1 MKTSL
6 LVLSLSTMI
15 LAGCA
20 SSKKPDVTYINPA
33 PVAGDTVAS
42 NSIESVRTQDVV
54 KAYPNGRYVD
64 PNDANTMYGQ
74 GVAYQVQQNANWNLN
89 NNDPVHVP
97 LGPVT
102 EYTTPAGNAGATS
115 PDLEQQL
122 REEASVVKV
131 VTSENDRLMQEL
143 DKLRLA
149 LADAQTDK
157 AKLADL
163 QTQLKTLEDE
173 KVKEDTAAKVSPPQT
188 QPSPPA
194 KKNWWG
200 Y

>member
-1 MKTSL
+1 MKIPFFA
-6 LVLSLSTMI
+6 LSLTVLA

-20 SSKKPDVTYINPA
+20 SSKPDVTYMNPA
-33 PVAGDTVAS
+33 PVAGNTVAS
-42 NSIESVRTQDVV
+42 NSIESVRTQDVI

-64 PNDANTMYGQ
+64 PNDGNVMYGQ
-74 GVAYQVQQNANWNLN
+74 GVAYQVQQNGNWNLN

-102 EYTTPAGNAGATS
+102 EYTTPAGNPNATS
-115 PDLEQQL
+115 PELEQRL
-122 REEASVVKV
+122 REEDSVVKV

-163 QTQLKTLEDE
+163 ENQLKVLEDE
-173 KVKEDTAAKVSPPQT
+173 KAKEDAAQASPPQT
-188 QPSPPA
+188 QPSPPP
-194 KKNWWG
+194 KKSWWG
-200 Y
+200 L

>member
-1 MKTSL
+1 MKTL
-6 LVLSLSTMI
+6 RPLFSLSVLA
-15 LAGCA
+15 LAGCV
-20 SSKKPDVTYINPA
+20 SSKPDVTYMNPA
-33 PVAGDTVAS
+33 PVAGNTMAS

-64 PNDANTMYGQ
+64 PNDGNTMYGQ
-74 GVAYQVQQNANWNLN
+74 GVAYQVQQNGSWNLN

-102 EYTTPAGNAGATS
+102 EYTTPAGNANTTS
-115 PDLEQQL
+115 PELAQKL
-122 REEASVVKV
+122 REEDSVVKV

-163 QTQLKTLEDE
+163 QNQLKVLEDE
-173 KVKEDTAAKVSPPQT
+173 KAKEDTAAKVSPPQT
-188 QPSPPA
+188 QQSPPS
-194 KKNWWG
+194 KKGWWG
-200 Y
+200 F

>member
-1 MKTSL
+1 MKIPL
-6 LVLSLSTMI
+6 LSLTLSI
-15 LAGCA
+15 LALAGCA
-20 SSKKPDVTYINPA
+20 SSKPDVTYMNPA

-54 KAYPNGRYVD
+54 KAYPTGRYVD
-64 PNDANTMYGQ
+64 PNNGNVMYGQ
-74 GVAYQVQQNANWNLN
+74 GVAYQVQQNGSWNLN

-102 EYTTPAGNAGATS
+102 EYTTPAANPNATS
-115 PDLEQQL
+115 PELEQRL
-122 REEASVVKV
+122 REEDSVVKV

-163 QTQLKTLEDE
+163 QNQLKVLEDE
-173 KVKEDTAAKVSPPQT
+173 KAKEDAAGKAPAPQPP
-188 QPSPPA
+188 PNPA
-194 KKNWWG
+194 PKKSWFG
-200 Y
+200 F

>member
-1 MKTSL
+1 MKIPL
-6 LVLSLSTMI
+6 LALSLSILT

-20 SSKKPDVTYINPA
+20 SSKPDVTYMNPT

-74 GVAYQVQQNANWNLN
+74 GVAYQVQQNGSWNLN

-102 EYTTPAGNAGATS
+102 VYTTPAGNASAT
-115 PDLEQQL
+115 PPELEQRL
-122 REEASVVKV
+122 REEDSVVKV

-157 AKLADL
+157 GKLADL
-163 QTQLKTLEDE
+163 QNQIKALQDE
-173 KVKEDTAAKVSPPQT
+173 KIKEDAAAKAPTPQT
-188 QPSPPA
+188 QPSPPP
-194 KKNWWG
+194 KKSWWG
-200 Y
+200 F

>member
-1 MKTSL
+1 MKIPIL
-6 LVLSLSTMI
+6 ALSLSALA

-20 SSKKPDVTYINPA
+20 SSKPDVTYMNPT
-33 PVAGDTVAS
+33 PVAGNTVAS
-42 NSIESVRTQDVV
+42 NSIESVRTQDVI

-64 PNDANTMYGQ
+64 PNDGNVMYGQ
-74 GVAYQVQQNANWNLN
+74 GVAYQVQQNGSWNLN

-102 EYTTPAGNAGATS
+102 EYTTPAGNPNATS
-115 PDLEQQL
+115 PELAQRL
-122 REEASVVKV
+122 REEDSVVKV

-163 QTQLKTLEDE
+163 ETQLKALQDE
-173 KVKEDTAAKVSPPQT
+173 KAKEDAAAQAPAPQT
-188 QPSPPA
+188 QPSPPP
-194 KKNWWG
+194 KKSWW
-200 Y
+200 